1 MRREKKTKRTK
12 AGLKGIQRR
21 GGRIESLESRQ
32 MMFGDD
38 VFAPVDHHLPINP
51 GIEFE
56 PPVVIQP
63 LDCIDFED
71 MPAAGVYGVG
81 ATFTA
86 DNTGLQAQF
95 TGEPFTWSGGGITA
109 AGQTSVDHSNH
120 AGHLGQDM
128 MVNNILV
135 DIDFGATV
143 DGVVMNF
150 GEFGGNLNLEIN
162 GDFRNFNDF
171 QDVNGLNIGGVN
183 VNVVGGGFGNDVGR
197 LAMSGPISSL
207 KVGGQELWID
217 HVCTREKADHRF
229 DWGDAPDEP
238 YPTLNANNGAHH
250 LIDPDVF
257 LGNRV
262 EGEAD
267 GQPTFASDGDDVNNI
282 DDEDGVTF
290 LTPLVP
296 GNMATVEV
304 VASTQGWL
312 NAWIDFDRS
321 GSWDVGTSEE
331 IFSAEPLNPGVNILN
346 FMVPAG
352 IQPGANEP
360 TYSRW
365 RFSTTDPILQPRQ
378 GAGVAIPNGEVEDHL
393 AFISEG
399 DPDPDPDP
407 IYDFGDAPDQP
418 YPTLMANGGAH
429 HLINPDVFL
438 GDRVEPELD
447 GQPTFASDGDD
458 VANID
463 DEDGV
468 NFLTPIVPGGI
479 AQVEVIA
486 STHGYLNAWIDFDR
500 NGSWD
505 MGLPEQIFNAQPL
518 VPGSNVL
525 TFAVPATAQPAPNEP
540 TYSRWRFSTTNP
552 TLTPKAD
559 PTGAV
564 PDGEVEDH
572 LVFISEGDPDPDP
585 IYDFGDAPDEPY
597 PTLMANGGAHH
608 LINQKVYLG
617 DRVEPELDGQP
628 TFASDGDDVANID
641 DEDGVNFLTPIVP
654 GGIAKVEVIASM
666 DGYLNAWIDFDRNGS
681 WDMGA
686 PEQIFNAQPLVPG
699 SNVLTFAVPNTA
711 KPAPNEPTY
720 SRWRFSTTNPTLT
733 PKADPTGAVPDGEV
747 EDHLVFISEGDP
759 DPDPIYDFGDAPDQ
773 PYPTLLASD
782 GARHYINPDVFLG
795 ARIDAD
801 PNGMPSFLSTGDDLS
816 DGNDDEDGVKFLT
829 PIIPGHAVVAQV
841 EASVDGFLDA
851 WIDLNQNGNWEPSE
865 QIALSTP
872 MIPGTNHI
880 HFVVPTSAIPTPTRP
895 VYSRFRFSLDGGLS
909 PNGLAKNGEV
919 EDYATMTGD
928 LDDDGT
934 IGVID
939 IDHLATKIRLDDGQG
954 DLNGDGVVNR
964 LDMDHLVHDVLG
976 TTYGDTNLDGKFG
989 PEDIIQVFVA
999 GHYEDGV
1006 DGNSGWAQG
1015 DWDGDG
1021 DFTTTDLIR
1030 ALQDGGYNAGAN
1042 ATAGNGQVL
1051 AQPLLD
1057 SQPGDNQ
1064 DVEES
1069 ESDRSDRSQ
1078 ELSPV
1083 AQSPVAQS
1091 VDTLF
1096 ADDDRSLLG
1105 NGIADEEELMNT
1117 LAEDLMLV

>member
-38 VFAPVDHHLPINP
+38 VFATVDHHLPINP
-51 GIEFE
+51 GIDFE

-63 LDCIDFED
+63 PDCIDFED

-95 TGEPFTWSGGGITA
+95 TGEPFTWSGGGVTA
-109 AGQTSVDHSNH
+109 AGHTSVDHSNH
-120 AGHLGQDM
+120 AGHVGQDM

-162 GDFRNFNDF
+162 GDFRNFNNF

-197 LAMSGPISSL
+197 LALSGSINSL

-217 HVCTREKADHRF
+217 HVCAREKVKHRL
-229 DWGDAPDEP
+229 DWGDAPDQP
-238 YPTLNANNGAHH
+238 YPTLNANGGAHH

-267 GQPTFASDGDDVNNI
+267 GQPTFASDGDDVANI

-290 LTPLVP
+290 LTPLEP

-321 GSWDVGTSEE
+321 GSWDVGTAEE
-331 IFSAEPLNPGVNILN
+331 IFSAEPLNAGVNILN

-352 IQPGANEP
+352 IQPSANEP

-365 RFSTTDPILQPRQ
+365 RFSTTDPVLQPYHGL
-378 GAGVAIPNGEVEDHL
+378 GAAIPNGEVEDHL
-393 AFISEG
+393 AFITQ
-399 DPDPDPDP
+399 PDPDPDP

-429 HLINPDVFL
+429 HLINSDVFL

-447 GQPTFASDGDD
+447 GQPTVASDGDD

-486 STHGYLNAWIDFDR
+486 STDGYLNAWIDFDR

-608 LINQKVYLG
+608 VINQKVYLG

-628 TFASDGDDVANID
+628 TVASDGDDVANID

-654 GGIAKVEVIASM
+654 GGIAQVEVIAST

-681 WDMGA
+681 WDMGL

-747 EDHLVFISEGDP
+747 EDHLVFISKPPQEKRL
-759 DPDPIYDFGDAPDQ
+759 DFGDAPDQ

-801 PNGMPSFLSTGDDLS
+801 PNGMPSFLATGDDLS

-829 PIIPGHAVVAQV
+829 PIIPGHDVVAEV

-909 PNGLAKNGEV
+909 PHGLAKNGEV

-1015 DWDGDG
+1015 DWNGDG

-1069 ESDRSDRSQ
+1069 ESDRSDHSQ

-1083 AQSPVAQS
+1083 AQSPVVQS
-1091 VDTLF
+1091 VDALF

-1105 NGIADEEELMNT
+1105 DGIADEEELMNT
-1117 LAEDLMLV
+1117 LAEDLTLV

>member
-1 MRREKKTKRTK
+1 
-12 AGLKGIQRR
+12 
-21 GGRIESLESRQ
+21 
-32 MMFGDD
+32 
-38 VFAPVDHHLPINP
+38 
-51 GIEFE
+51 
-56 PPVVIQP
+56 
-63 LDCIDFED
+63 
-71 MPAAGVYGVG
+71 
-81 ATFTA
+81 
-86 DNTGLQAQF
+86 
-95 TGEPFTWSGGGITA
+95 
-109 AGQTSVDHSNH
+109 
-120 AGHLGQDM
+120 
-128 MVNNILV
+128 
-135 DIDFGATV
+135 
-143 DGVVMNF
+143 
-150 GEFGGNLNLEIN
+150 
-162 GDFRNFNDF
+162 
-171 QDVNGLNIGGVN
+171 
-183 VNVVGGGFGNDVGR
+183 
-197 LAMSGPISSL
+197 
-207 KVGGQELWID
+207 
-217 HVCTREKADHRF
+217 
-229 DWGDAPDEP
+229 
-238 YPTLNANNGAHH
+238 
-250 LIDPDVF
+250 
-257 LGNRV
+257 
-262 EGEAD
+262 
-267 GQPTFASDGDDVNNI
+267 
-282 DDEDGVTF
+282 
-290 LTPLVP
+290 
-296 GNMATVEV
+296 
-304 VASTQGWL
+304 
-312 NAWIDFDRS
+312 
-321 GSWDVGTSEE
+321 
-331 IFSAEPLNPGVNILN
+331 
-346 FMVPAG
+346 
-352 IQPGANEP
+352 
-360 TYSRW
+360 
-365 RFSTTDPILQPRQ
+365 
-378 GAGVAIPNGEVEDHL
+378 
-393 AFISEG
+393 
-399 DPDPDPDP
+399 
-407 IYDFGDAPDQP
+407 
-418 YPTLMANGGAH
+418 
-429 HLINPDVFL
+429 
-438 GDRVEPELD
+438 
-447 GQPTFASDGDD
+447 
-458 VANID
+458 
-463 DEDGV
+463 
-468 NFLTPIVPGGI
+468 
-479 AQVEVIA
+479 
-486 STHGYLNAWIDFDR
+486 
-500 NGSWD
+500 
-505 MGLPEQIFNAQPL
+505 
-518 VPGSNVL
+518 
-525 TFAVPATAQPAPNEP
+525 
-540 TYSRWRFSTTNP
+540 
-552 TLTPKAD
+552 
-559 PTGAV
+559 
-564 PDGEVEDH
+564 
-572 LVFISEGDPDPDP
+572 
-585 IYDFGDAPDEPY
+585 
-597 PTLMANGGAHH
+597 MANGGAHH

>member
-162 GDFRNFNDF
+162 GDFRNFNNF

-486 STHGYLNAWIDFDR
+486 STDGYLNAWIDFDR

-572 LVFISEGDPDPDP
+572 LVFISEGDSDPDP

-617 DRVEPELDGQP
+617 DRVEPEFDGQP
-628 TFASDGDDVANID
+628 TLASDGDDVANID

-654 GGIAKVEVIASM
+654 GGIAQVEVIASV

-681 WDMGA
+681 WDMGL

-711 KPAPNEPTY
+711 QPAPNEPTY

-747 EDHLVFISEGDP
+747 EDHLVFISKPPQEKHL
-759 DPDPIYDFGDAPDQ
+759 DFGDAPDQ

-801 PNGMPSFLSTGDDLS
+801 PNGMPSFLATGDDLS

-829 PIIPGHAVVAQV
+829 PINRGQHVVAQV

-851 WIDLNQNGNWEPSE
+851 WIDLNQNGHWEPSE

-872 MIPGTNHI
+872 MIPGTNYI
-880 HFVVPTSAIPTPTRP
+880 DFVVPTTAIPTPTRP
-895 VYSRFRFSLDGGLS
+895 IYSRFRFSLGGGLS
-909 PNGLAKNGEV
+909 PNGLAKDGEV
-919 EDYATMTGD
+919 EDYATKTGD
-928 LDDDGT
+928 LDGDGT

-939 IDHLATKIRLDDGQG
+939 IDHLASKIQLGDDQG
-954 DLNGDGVVNR
+954 DLNGDGVVSP
-964 LDMDHLVHDVLG
+964 LDMDHLVHNVLG
-976 TTYGDTNLDGKFG
+976 TTYGDTNLDGIFDS
-989 PEDIIQVFVA
+989 EDIIHVFAA
-999 GHYEDGV
+999 GHYEDSV

-1021 DFTTTDLIR
+1021 DFTSSDLIR

-1083 AQSPVAQS
+1083 AQSPVVQS
-1091 VDTLF
+1091 VDALF

-1105 NGIADEEELMNT
+1105 DGIADEEELMNT
-1117 LAEDLMLV
+1117 LAEDLTLV

>member
-51 GIEFE
+51 GIDFE
-56 PPVVIQP
+56 PPVVLQP

-95 TGEPFTWSGGGITA
+95 TGEPFTWSGGGVTA
-109 AGQTSVDHSNH
+109 AGHSSVDHSNH
-120 AGHLGQDM
+120 AGHVGQDM

-162 GDFRNFNDF
+162 GDFRNFNNF

-197 LAMSGPISSL
+197 LALSGSINSL

-217 HVCTREKADHRF
+217 HVCAREKVKHRL
-229 DWGDAPDEP
+229 DWGDAPDQP
-238 YPTLNANNGAHH
+238 YPTLNANGGAHH

-267 GQPTFASDGDDVNNI
+267 GQPTFASDGDDVANI

-290 LTPLVP
+290 LTPLEP

-321 GSWDVGTSEE
+321 GSWDVGTAEE
-331 IFSAEPLNPGVNILN
+331 IFSAEPLNAGVNILN

-352 IQPGANEP
+352 IQPSANEP

-365 RFSTTDPILQPRQ
+365 RFSTTDPVLQPYHGP
-378 GAGVAIPNGEVEDHL
+378 GAAIPNGEVEDHL
-393 AFISEG
+393 AFITQP

-429 HLINPDVFL
+429 HLINSDVFL

-447 GQPTFASDGDD
+447 GQPTVASDGDD

-486 STHGYLNAWIDFDR
+486 STDGYLNAWIDFDR

-505 MGLPEQIFNAQPL
+505 MGL
-518 VPGSNVL
+518 
-525 TFAVPATAQPAPNEP
+525 
-540 TYSRWRFSTTNP
+540 
-552 TLTPKAD
+552 
-559 PTGAV
+559 
-564 PDGEVEDH
+564 
-572 LVFISEGDPDPDP
+572 
-585 IYDFGDAPDEPY
+585 
-597 PTLMANGGAHH
+597 
-608 LINQKVYLG
+608 
-617 DRVEPELDGQP
+617 
-628 TFASDGDDVANID
+628 
-641 DEDGVNFLTPIVP
+641 
-654 GGIAKVEVIASM
+654 
-666 DGYLNAWIDFDRNGS
+666 
-681 WDMGA
+681 

-747 EDHLVFISEGDP
+747 EDHLVFISKPPQEKRL
-759 DPDPIYDFGDAPDQ
+759 DFGDAPDQ

-801 PNGMPSFLSTGDDLS
+801 PNGMPSFLATGDDLS

-829 PIIPGHAVVAQV
+829 PIIPGHDVVAEV

-909 PNGLAKNGEV
+909 PHGLAKNGEV

-939 IDHLATKIRLDDGQG
+939 IDDLATKIRLDDGQG

-1015 DWDGDG
+1015 DWNGDG

-1064 DVEES
+1064 DGEES

-1083 AQSPVAQS
+1083 AQSPVVQS
-1091 VDTLF
+1091 VDALF

-1105 NGIADEEELMNT
+1105 DGIADEEELMNT
-1117 LAEDLMLV
+1117 LAEDLTLV